1 MTSLTVSDLAAQI
14 AAAVSGDR
22 GLNAPIFPDGLV
34 RFHSKNIAVPFF
46 QNALIFLNP
55 FVVPFLILFVF
66 YVFCLILF

>member
-46 QNALIFLNP
+46 SISYSVCLLC
-55 FVVPFLILFVF
+55 LLSYSILT
-66 YVFCLILF
+66 CSQLSPI

>member
-46 QNALIFLNP
+46 KMH
-55 FVVPFLILFVF
+55 
-66 YVFCLILF
+66 